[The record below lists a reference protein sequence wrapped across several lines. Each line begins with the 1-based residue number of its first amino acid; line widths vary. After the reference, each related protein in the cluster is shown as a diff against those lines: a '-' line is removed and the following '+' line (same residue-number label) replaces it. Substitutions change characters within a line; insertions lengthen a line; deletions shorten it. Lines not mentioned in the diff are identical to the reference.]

1 MVYNM
6 PEFFLQVRAEFKDK
20 GPKIYHFLLEKNDA
34 TLNITKV
41 KYTINLQIMYF
52 MDQTKT

>member
-1 MVYNM
+1 M